1 MQLLTLLHS
10 MTLVLALLTPFTPSI
25 AVQLFNHFRIAQ
37 TRLMML
43 HVFHSPKTN
52 AKLRSILQAAALYP
66 DLWSGHTDAHPNF
79 AQAFSNTRTTYLR
92 FSHYT
97 NFLPKFY
104 VGSTEQNVLTR
115 EYNRYRKFLQ
125 LKSDRLVLCEVA
137 LRYWETFDNLFIW
150 SPIPL
155 RTDPANFRAFETSL
169 IQEWQPPLNFP
180 FINQFYHPRKGL
192 LRRAPLSQTTQF
204 GLRRLWRQ
212 SRWTTTAAK
221 IKKTLQ
227 GPTFRSRLKSW
238 TMIHDLGSNQK
249 ELQHPTLPT
258 QLSRQ
263 NQRVL
268 RSTKTGFSNPGT
280 KSQ

>member
-10 MTLVLALLTPFTPSI
+10 MTLVLALLTPFTHSI
-25 AVQLFNHFRIAQ
+25 SVQLFNHFRIAQ

-43 HVFHSPKTN
+43 HVLHSPKTN

-66 DLWSGHTDAHPNF
+66 DLWSGHNDAHPNF

-92 FSHYT
+92 FSHHT

-155 RTDPANFRAFETSL
+155 RTDPTNFRAFETSL
-169 IQEWQPPLNFP
+169 IQENGNHHSTFPSSTNFIIPEKVFYVEHPWVRLHNLVFVVYGVNPDGLQLRPKSRRPFKDQP
-180 FINQFYHPRKGL
+180 
-192 LRRAPLSQTTQF
+192 S
-204 GLRRLWRQ
+204 
-212 SRWTTTAAK
+212 
-221 IKKTLQ
+221 
-227 GPTFRSRLKSW
+227 
-238 TMIHDLGSNQK
+238 
-249 ELQHPTLPT
+249 
-258 QLSRQ
+258 
-263 NQRVL
+263 V
-268 RSTKTGFSNPGT
+268 PG
-280 KSQ
+280 